1 MQRKIIV
8 QKIRPMQVIT
18 QKDCIFSKVMIADY
32 ADAYLFELE
41 TTKPLKAM
49 ELQEKMWSK
58 QPVFVKN
65 LKQLRD
71 RLVKPFGLQ
80 EGNPSVENLLITGE
94 HREQK
99 QSDGTMTD
107 EMMIY
112 KNDKH
117 LQFFVSVKVIGNQ
130 NDIKQKVAVLTTVQY
145 HNLFGR
151 IYFAAI
157 RPFHGMVVKM
167 TMKSLL
173 QNYCA

>member
-1 MQRKIIV
+1 MQGKITVRKV
-8 QKIRPMQVIT
+8 RPMQVVT
-18 QKDCIFSKVMIADY
+18 EKDCIFLKVIIADY

-41 TTKPLKAM
+41 TAKQLKAM

-58 QPVFVKN
+58 QPVFVEN

-80 EGNPSVENLLITGE
+80 VGNASAENLLTTGE
-94 HREQK
+94 HQEQK
-99 QSDGTMTD
+99 QNNGIMTD

-117 LQFFVSVKVIGNQ
+117 LQFFVSVKVIENQ
-130 NDIKQKVAVLTTVQY
+130 NDIKQKVAVTTTVQY

-151 IYFAAI
+151 LYFAAI
-157 RPFHGMVVKM
+157 RPFHGVVVKM

-173 QNYCA
+173 KQYSA